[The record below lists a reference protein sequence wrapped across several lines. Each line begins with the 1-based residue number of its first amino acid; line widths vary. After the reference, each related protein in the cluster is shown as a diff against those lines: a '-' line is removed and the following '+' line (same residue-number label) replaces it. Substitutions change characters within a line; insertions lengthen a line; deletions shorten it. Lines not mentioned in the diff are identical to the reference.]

1 MVKYLD
7 ILSELNTLLDRYGFL
22 GVFLLSLAGN
32 AIPYSTIPY
41 LLFVTLYASSLND
54 PLKQLAVTL
63 SSGIG
68 AALGKVIVY
77 YFGFGIRYAIPEEM
91 RRNLETFTR
100 LFRNSTFIAVLI
112 FAASPLPD
120 DILYIPLGAMKY
132 SLKKYIIA
140 LTTGKIFITGVAV
153 YGGSTIKNL
162 LSYTTKYPDYITIP
176 ILFIISLYIMYLAGK
191 LDWFK
196 LAKLVARKKFVK
208 ATIYLFRE
216 VFRITLELLMYPIR
230 ALRRK

>member
-1 MVKYLD
+1 MKYLN

-41 LLFVTLYASSLND
+41 LLFITLYASSLDD
-54 PLKQLAVTL
+54 PLKQLVITI
-63 SSGIG
+63 SGGVG

-77 YFGFGIRYAIPEEM
+77 YFGLGIRYAIPENM
-91 RRNLETFTR
+91 RRNLEAFTKI
-100 LFRNSTFIAVLI
+100 FKNSTFIAVLV

-120 DILYIPLGAMKY
+120 DILYVPLGAMRY

-140 LTTGKIFITGVAV
+140 LMSGKIFITGIAV

-162 LSYTTKYPDYITIP
+162 LSYTTKYPDYVTIP

-191 LDWFK
+191 IDWFK
-196 LAKLVARKKFVK
+196 LARLVARKRFVK
-208 ATIYLFRE
+208 ATIYLFKE
-216 VFRITLELLMYPIR
+216 TFRITLELLKYPIKP
-230 ALRRK
+230 LRRK

>member
-1 MVKYLD
+1 VKYLD
-7 ILSELNTLLDRYGFL
+7 ILSELNTLLDQYGFL

-41 LLFVTLYASSLND
+41 LLFVTLYASSLDD
-54 PLKQLAVTL
+54 PFKQLVIAI
-63 SSGIG
+63 SGGIG

-77 YFGFGIRYAIPEEM
+77 YFGFGIRYAIPKEM
-91 RRNLETFTR
+91 RKNLEAFTR
-100 LFRNSTFIAVLI
+100 LFKNSTFIAVLV

-120 DILYIPLGAMKY
+120 DILYVPLGAMKY

-140 LTTGKIFITGVAV
+140 LTTGKIFITGIAV
-153 YGGSTIKNL
+153 YGGSTVKSL

-176 ILFIISLYIMYLAGK
+176 ILFVLSLYVMYLVGK
-191 LDWFK
+191 IDWFK

-208 ATIYLFRE
+208 ATIYLFKE
-216 VFRITLELLMYPIR
+216 TFRITLELLMYPIKS
-230 ALRRK
+230 LRRK